1 MIEIS
6 ASVLTVEK
14 EEGVQTFYN
23 LETSKIDYFHIDVMD
38 GKFVEKNNVELMKD
52 YALTIS
58 HISNVGLDVHFM
70 VENVEEM
77 IEDFIM
83 LNPKIIT
90 FHIEATKE
98 KEITMKIINDLKE
111 NGIKVGLAISP
122 DTSIEEI
129 KEYLPYIHMVLVM
142 TVVPGKGGQSLIPE
156 TLEKVKALRKYFE
169 ENDFDL
175 DIEVDGGINDK
186 TASLAKEAGANILVA
201 GSYIVSSED
210 YSESVRKL
218 REE

>member
-38 GKFVEKNNVELMKD
+38 GKFVEKNNIELMKD

-70 VENVEEM
+70 VENVEES

-98 KEITMKIINDLKE
+98 KERTMKIINDLKE
-111 NGIKVGLAISP
+111 NGIKIGLAISP

-210 YSESVRKL
+210 YSESVRIL